1 MMHLAKGDCVEL
13 LKLYKNSKR
22 KKEKGR
28 GGGVLSD
35 ENEWWFY
42 DKDRSW
48 LDNDPCTHELYQKG
62 NAGVEIFPG

>member
-1 MMHLAKGDCVEL
+1 MHLAKGDCVEL

-35 ENEWWFY
+35 ENE
-42 DKDRSW
+42 
-48 LDNDPCTHELYQKG
+48 
-62 NAGVEIFPG
+62 